1 MKLSQLF
8 SLSVLM
14 SLALST
20 PVAEVE
26 HHAHQHKRAVK
37 YVTQVSTVV
46 VGDGQTQTQ
55 AQANQGS
62 NPTTLVTSSQQ
73 GKAAAA
79 SSTGEDE
86 APSSTEASSS
96 ESSGSQGQGKLGI
109 NVGASASLSI
119 GLGSSSSS
127 SSSDSSSSASTPSDY
142 SDVEKYAAEAKG
154 ITYSPYTKSGSCK
167 SSDEVSSDLK
177 KLSGFG
183 VIRIYGTDCSGPQN
197 VLSALNSNQKLFV
210 GIQSISDLESDLSSL
225 DSAIKGSERGWDAID
240 TVSIG
245 NELVNGGSNSA
256 SDVAQ
261 AVKKAKSWLKSN
273 ASSFSGSVVTVDTL
287 VAVENN
293 SGDLC
298 DASDY
303 LAVNSHPFWDGNV
316 DPSDAG
322 PWLKQQISDL
332 QEKCGNNGK
341 KVVITETGWPTKGDS
356 FQKCQPST
364 KNQLAA
370 IKSISETIGDQVIF
384 FTTYNDYW
392 KDAGN
397 YDVEQYWGIFG
408 DPSN

>member
-1 MKLSQLF
+1 
-8 SLSVLM
+8 M

-79 SSTGEDE
+79 SSTEKMKLL
-86 APSSTEASSS
+86 PQLKLLLVNLLVVKVKVNLVST
-96 ESSGSQGQGKLGI
+96 
-109 NVGASASLSI
+109 
-119 GLGSSSSS
+119 
-127 SSSDSSSSASTPSDY
+127 
-142 SDVEKYAAEAKG
+142 DVEKYAAEAKG
-154 ITYSPYTKSGSCK
+154 ITYSPYTKS
-167 SSDEVSSDLK
+167 
-177 KLSGFG
+177 
-183 VIRIYGTDCSGPQN
+183 
-197 VLSALNSNQKLFV
+197 
-210 GIQSISDLESDLSSL
+210 ESDLSSL